1 MGVFESLRRDI
12 EALAVPVDGPALAE
26 VIGLRDRLNA
36 RIAETVAAFEQS
48 GRWADEG
55 ATSVTAWL
63 TYGAR
68 MSRGTASRTARVS
81 RRVSRLPLTMAMWRD
96 GTLSDGQVEA
106 IAANLD
112 AETVGLF
119 AEHEGE
125 VVPTLVGLTVDGVA
139 SAMSHWRALAT
150 EDREP
155 VEHPQGL
162 RLSRGLNNRWAL
174 DGTLDAETGQLL
186 TTALRVAK
194 SDDVEGEPPRSPAE
208 RRADAL
214 ADICRHFLDNQGKNR
229 GGRHRPHVNAIID
242 LDRLLAGHAAAECP
256 DGTVLSH
263 ATITRLLCDCA
274 LHRVVTRGGSA
285 ILDYGRT
292 TRTIPA
298 PLFNALVVRDRHCR
312 FPGCDRPA
320 SWADGHHLR
329 HWTNG
334 GPTTLENLVLLC
346 RWHHR
351 KLHQPRWHAK
361 LLPDAT
367 LEVTTPTGH
376 VRSTTPALARPP
388 NLSFAEA

>member
-1 MGVFESLRRDI
+1 VIESLRRDI
-12 EALAVPVDGPALAE
+12 EALAVAVDGPALAE

-55 ATSVTAWL
+55 ATSMTAWL
-63 TYGAR
+63 AYAAR
-68 MSRGTASRTARVS
+68 MSRGTASRTARVA
-81 RRVSRLPLTMAMWRD
+81 RRLSRLPLTMQMWRD
-96 GTLSDGQVEA
+96 GVLSDGQVEA
-106 IAANLD
+106 IAASLD
-112 AETVGLF
+112 AETLGLF
-119 AEHEGE
+119 AEHEAE
-125 VVPTLVGLTVDGVA
+125 VVPTLVDMTVDGVA

-155 VEHPQGL
+155 VERPQGL
-162 RLSRGLNNRWAL
+162 HASRGLDNRWTL
-174 DGTLDAETGQLL
+174 DGSLNAETGELL
-186 TTALRVAK
+186 TTALGVAK
-194 SDDVEGEPPRSPAE
+194 SEDVEGEPPRSPAE

-214 ADICRHFLDNQGKNR
+214 ADICRHFLDNQQKNR
-229 GGRHRPHVNAIID
+229 AGRHRPHVNAIVD
-242 LDRLLAGHAAAECP
+242 LDRLLAGHATAECP
-256 DGTVLSH
+256 DGTVLSQ
-263 ATITRLLCDCA
+263 ATITRMLCDCV

-285 ILDYGRT
+285 ILDYGRS

-329 HWTNG
+329 QWIDGGATN
-334 GPTTLENLVLLC
+334 LENLVLLC

-351 KLHQPRWHAK
+351 KLHQPGWHAK

-367 LEVTTPTGH
+367 FEVTNPQGI
-376 VRSTTPALARPP
+376 VRTTSPPLAGRAPP
-388 NLSFAEA
+388 LLTV